1 MAGMASP
8 AIAIEMAVGGFRGL
22 PRRPRPRERSTIQGL
37 GRKTVSSRPKTVKTV
52 KNGGRDVTALKK
64 HPGMSFG
71 DLAREA
77 ISAAC
82 TTPA

>member
-1 MAGMASP
+1 
-8 AIAIEMAVGGFRGL
+8 
-22 PRRPRPRERSTIQGL
+22 
-37 GRKTVSSRPKTVKTV
+37 V

>member
-1 MAGMASP
+1 VTKSFHEFVFDLQTDPAGNFYFAKAGP
-8 AIAIEMAVGGFRGL
+8 
-22 PRRPRPRERSTIQGL
+22 
-37 GRKTVSSRPKTVKTV
+37 V